1 VIAQID
7 ASTDAVRGVLIGVLI
22 EALIEVPVDAREEFD
37 VTERKVIHTD
47 AAPAAVGPYSQ
58 AVLSGDLLFSAGQ
71 IPLDPATGKLV
82 EGDIQTQTRQVL
94 RNVEAV
100 LAAADMSWKNVVKA
114 TLFLADMNDF
124 KAVNEAYATVFDDE
138 PPARSAFVEIEVIA
152 RR

>member
-1 VIAQID
+1 M
-7 ASTDAVRGVLIGVLI
+7 TD
-22 EALIEVPVDAREEFD
+22 
-37 VTERKVIHTD
+37 RKVIHTD

-124 KAVNEAYATVFDDE
+124 KAVNEVYATVFDDE
-138 PPARSAFVEIEVIA
+138 PPARSAFQVAGLPLGARVEIEVIA

>member
-1 VIAQID
+1 MSND
-7 ASTDAVRGVLIGVLI
+7 ALRGVLI
-22 EALIEVPVDAREEFD
+22 EAPVDAWEEFD

-100 LAAADMSWKNVVKA
+100 LAAADMSWKDVVKA

-124 KAVNEAYATVFDDE
+124 KAVNEVYATVFDDE
-138 PPARSAFVEIEVIA
+138 PPARSAFQVAGLPLDARVEIEVIA